1 MVRFSS
7 IEYHRKS
14 IGFFGRRCAHH
25 FPFDWFDWPF
35 YFVSLSLYTFTSICQ
50 GTLAASDKRAILP
63 YIIRFPSTILWFIIR
78 QAVLAQRSPAH
89 KVASYIILKFPQSPV
104 KKSAPTS
111 ANYHLLCLC
120 TTPWQHQ
127 VDRII
132 SPTLCVCSIL
142 HLPTA
147 HIKSINQQLHPSGM
161 RILFK
166 CLSGAI
172 CWHYPGRQRDFY
184 KNSQMFHF

>member
-1 MVRFSS
+1 MSGYSSGIRQKSDPSLYYSFS
-7 IEYHRKS
+7 
-14 IGFFGRRCAHH
+14 FN
-25 FPFDWFDWPF
+25 
-35 YFVSLSLYTFTSICQ
+35 YFVIHHSAGCA
-50 GTLAASDKRAILP
+50 GA
-63 YIIRFPSTILWFIIR
+63 
-78 QAVLAQRSPAH
+78 AH

-172 CWHYPGRQRDFY
+172 C
-184 KNSQMFHF
+184 